1 MVGQT
6 LGHYRIEA
14 KLGEGGMGVVY
25 KAEDFKLKRRVALK
39 VLSDKLSQ
47 EPQALARL
55 EREAQAA
62 SALNHPH
69 ICTIH
74 EVGEAAG
81 RAYIVMEYVDG
92 LTLRAM
98 VAIGGVSVEAA
109 VRYGTQIADA
119 LAHAHE
125 RGVVHRDLKSAN
137 VVITPEGQSKVL
149 DFGLAKRVEPSE
161 LGEATRSQA
170 TLSEEGTIAGTLPYM
185 APEVLRGER
194 ADARSDLWALGVVL
208 HEMAAGQLPFHGSSG
223 FALTSAILRD
233 APQPLPPHV
242 PAGLRAVISRLLAK
256 EPGLRYHSAGEAHA
270 ALEALGQTLPPSR
283 LVVPRRALVSVG
295 ALLVVL
301 FAVAL
306 AFYLRRAAQPR
317 IESLA
322 VLPLANLSGDT
333 AQDYFADG
341 MTEAL
346 ITELSKIGGLKKV
359 VSRTSS
365 MQYKGVKKPLREIA
379 NELGV
384 DGVVEGSVL
393 REGNQVRITIQLIH
407 GPSDKHVWAQ
417 NFDRELRG
425 ILALQSEVARAIARE
440 VKVNLSPREQVL
452 LARGRPVNPEAY
464 EAYLKGRFHWYKL
477 SPEGFDTALEY
488 FQLALEKD
496 PNYALAYA
504 GIGHV
509 WGARG
514 YWGLIPPTE
523 AHTKGRAAIL
533 KAVELD
539 DSLAEAHA
547 HLGQSRF
554 FGDWDWPAA
563 EREFQRAI
571 ELNPNYGDACMSY
584 SHFLVA
590 MRRSPEAWAKGE
602 RCLDLDPRNS
612 AFQVSFGWVLLF
624 SRRYDDAIA
633 QLHQALRTNPDF
645 LGAHEKLWA
654 AFAQK
659 RRYEEA
665 LAEAKKFRALRG
677 QTEVAEALARGY
689 AEAGYPGAMRRAAES
704 LAARSKLT
712 YVQPTELARLY
723 AHAGQKDRA
732 LEWLGKAYEERDSIL
747 VYLQADPDWDS
758 LRDAPRFQDLLR
770 RMNFPPT
777 R

>member
-25 KAEDFKLKRRVALK
+25 KAEDLKLKRRVALK

-74 EVGEAAG
+74 EVGEADG
-81 RAYIVMEYVDG
+81 RACIVMEYVEG

-109 VRYGTQIADA
+109 VRYGAQIAGA

-125 RGVVHRDLKSAN
+125 RGIVHRDLKSAN

-149 DFGLAKRVEPSE
+149 DFGLAKRLEPSE

-170 TLSEEGTIAGTLPYM
+170 RLSEEGAIAGTLAYM

-295 ALLVVL
+295 ALLAVLVTVV
-301 FAVAL
+301 L
-306 AFYLRRAAQPR
+306 AFYLRRGAPR

-322 VLPLANLSGDT
+322 VLPLANLSGDP

-393 REGNQVRITIQLIH
+393 REGNQVRITVQLIH
-407 GPSDKHVWAQ
+407 GLSDRHLWAQ

-425 ILALQSEVARAIARE
+425 ILALQSEVARAIASE
-440 VKVNLSPREQVL
+440 VKVNLSAREQAL
-452 LARGRPVNPEAY
+452 LARARPVNPEAY

-477 SPEGFDTALEY
+477 SPQGFGEALEY
-488 FQLALEKD
+488 FHLALEKD

-514 YWGLIPPTE
+514 YWGLVPPSE
-523 AHTKGRAAIL
+523 AHTKARAAIL

-547 HLGQSRF
+547 HLGQSKF

-571 ELNPNYGDACMSY
+571 ELNPNYADAYMSY

-590 MRRSPEAWAKGE
+590 MRRWPEAWAKGE

-624 SRRYDDAIA
+624 SRRYDDAIE
-633 QLHQALRTNPDF
+633 QLHKALRTNPDL
-645 LGAHEKLWA
+645 LGAHEKLWT
-654 AFAQK
+654 AFEQK
-659 RRYEEA
+659 RMYEEA

-677 QTEVAEALARGY
+677 QAEVVEALARGY
-689 AEAGYPGAMRRAAES
+689 AETGYPGAIGRAAEK

-712 YVQPTELARLY
+712 FVQRTELARLY
-723 AHAGQKDRA
+723 ARAGQKDRA
-732 LEWLGKAYEERDSIL
+732 LEWLEKAYEVRDSIL
-747 VYLQADPDWDS
+747 VYLQVDPDWDS
-758 LRDAPRFQDLLR
+758 LRDDPRFQDLLR
-770 RMNFPPT
+770 RMNFPQT